1 MSGRRTR
8 ATKSVQELS
17 ATCRRDRF
25 PAWARGMRNT
35 YNPPA
40 PRERTSEM
48 RASDVGLVRGA
59 CGVAAL
65 LRLLRWSC
73 VSLVCVS
80 ACLGVVRVAAQK
92 RDKYTRYCIC
102 IATTRYGNEGHTH
115 TLLRS
120 EEMAKAIHVQVYH
133 KERGVAR
140 ADSCPVRC
148 EQAAWLLNKADACGL
163 RRWVEHLHW
172 AWVATTQLRRTGADP
187 HSAAFQGRYGF
198 LF

>member
-1 MSGRRTR
+1 MSPERCGTSHDALRERRRPVCDER
-8 ATKSVQELS
+8 AAHACDQELS
-17 ATCRRDRF
+17 ATCRRDRS

-35 YNPPA
+35 YHPPA

-73 VSLVCVS
+73 VSIVCVS

-92 RDKYTRYCIC
+92 RDKYITR
-102 IATTRYGNEGHTH
+102 R
-115 TLLRS
+115 
-120 EEMAKAIHVQVYH
+120 EE
-133 KERGVAR
+133 VAR
-140 ADSCPVRC
+140 ADRWRVRC
-148 EQAAWLLNKADACGL
+148 QQAAWLLNKAVRTSALGRTPSLGLGGQLNCG
-163 RRWVEHLHW
+163 EP
-172 AWVATTQLRRTGADP
+172 GADP